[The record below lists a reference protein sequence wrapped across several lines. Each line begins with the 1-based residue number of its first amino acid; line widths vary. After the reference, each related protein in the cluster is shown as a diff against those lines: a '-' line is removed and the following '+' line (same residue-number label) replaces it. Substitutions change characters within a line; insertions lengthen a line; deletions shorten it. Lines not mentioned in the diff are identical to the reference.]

1 MAVKIRLARGG
12 AKKRPFYHLVAADI
26 RAPRDGKYIE
36 RLGFFNPMV
45 AKDAEDRTRLNIER
59 IQYWLGQGAKPTLRV
74 HKLLAEAGLMEKP
87 AVPTNQTKQ
96 HLPKAKA
103 QERLAEKEEKAKA
116 AAEAVAEAE
125 AKPAEEA
132 AVEEALET
140 EATETAIEE
149 IELEKE

>member
-45 AKDAEDRTRLNIER
+45 AKDAEDRTRLDIER
-59 IQYWLGQGAKPTLRV
+59 IQYWLAQGAQPTLRV
-74 HKLLAEAGLMEKP
+74 QKLLAEAGLMEKP
-87 AVPTNQTKQ
+87 AIPANQTKQ

-116 AAEAVAEAE
+116 AAEAAAEAE
-125 AKPAEEA
+125 ATAET
-132 AVEEALET
+132 T
-140 EATETAIEE
+140 EA
-149 IELEKE
+149 EKE